1 MPADTPFL
9 LSLGDIDKLGIY
21 LNNLTNVLVTL
32 GGDVPVVRRFGHS
45 FLL

>member
-9 LSLGDIDKLGIY
+9 LSLGDINKLGIY
-21 LNNLTNVLVTL
+21 FNNLTNILVTL
-32 GGDVPVVRRFGHS
+32 GGNVLVVQRFDHS